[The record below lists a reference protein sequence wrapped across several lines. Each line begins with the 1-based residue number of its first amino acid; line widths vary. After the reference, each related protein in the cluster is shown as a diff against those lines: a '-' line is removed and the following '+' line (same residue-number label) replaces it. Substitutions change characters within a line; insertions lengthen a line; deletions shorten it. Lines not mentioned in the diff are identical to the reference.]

1 MANPDHLE
9 MLRQGVDAW
18 NVWREQQPVEPDLS
32 EADHREMDF
41 FGGTDLTDANSSEA
55 RFRAAHFNWQ
65 GLRDVDLTDADLSWA
80 DLSRANLLGAR
91 LSQSILAV
99 ANLRKA
105 DLS

>member
-41 FGGTDLTDANSSEA
+41 FGGADLTDANLSEA
-55 RFRAAHFNWQ
+55 YFNWQ
-65 GLRDVDLTDADLSWA
+65 GHT
-80 DLSRANLLGAR
+80 AR
-91 LSQSILAV
+91 PCIRPPARRRPGRKLNFRSNGSPVWGISGHPSLAPFST
-99 ANLRKA
+99 ARRP
-105 DLS
+105 